1 MTPRH
6 PRVLASLIAVALAL
20 GSLHAAAP
28 PAAAV
33 DGAAYVTLANQKRA
47 TEGKGPVAFASFLE
61 QISDERAQKLASSD
75 VFAHDLDYVWDR
87 LKAAGVCFTGVG
99 EIMAWERG
107 YPTYDPA
114 RTMESWWK
122 STGHHAVIV
131 GDYNAAGGSHRTS
144 SASNKIYS
152 VMVFAKFCS
161 TPPPGGGGTDLTDV
175 TRLAGADRYA
185 TAAAISRARFGA
197 GVPAAY
203 IATGTTFP
211 DALAGAA
218 AAAQAGAPVLL
229 VRPNELPA
237 ATATELVRLRPGRI
251 VVLGG
256 ASAVSPGVAAQLA
269 SYAAVTRLAGANR
282 YATAATISRATFARG
297 VPVAYVA
304 TGETFPDAL
313 SGGALAG
320 RDGGPVLL
328 VKNRSIPD
336 ETKAELGRLRPGVI
350 VILGGS
356 GVVSDYV
363 RSQLRAY
370 ATTTTVHRLAGA
382 DRYGT
387 AVVASRSG
395 FAGGSDA
402 AFVATG
408 TAFPD
413 GLAGGPVAALVPGP
427 VLLVKPTALPGSVA
441 TELLRLQ
448 PDDVFIL
455 GSTGA
460 ISNGVVNQ
468 IRDVLP

>member
-1 MTPRH
+1 MTPRPH
-6 PRVLASLIAVALAL
+6 PRVLASLIAVALAV
-20 GSLHAAAP
+20 GSLHIAAP

-33 DGAAYVTLANQKRA
+33 DGATYVTLANQKRA
-47 TEGKGPVAFASFLE
+47 TEGKGPVAYASLLE
-61 QISDERAQKLASSD
+61 QISDERAQTLASSD
-75 VFAHDLDYVWDR
+75 VFAHDLTYVWNR
-87 LKAAGVCFTGVG
+87 LKAAGACFTGAG

-122 STGHHAVIV
+122 SAGHHAVIV

-144 SASNKIYS
+144 SASDKLYS
-152 VMVFAKFCS
+152 VMIFVKFCS
-161 TPPPGGGGTDLTDV
+161 APPTGGTDLTDV

-185 TAAAISRARFGA
+185 TAAAISRARFAA

-203 IATGTTFP
+203 IATGATFP

-218 AAAQAGAPVLL
+218 AAAQDGSPVLL

-237 ATATELVRLRPGRI
+237 ATATELARLRPGRI
-251 VVLGG
+251 IVLGG
-256 ASAVSPGVAAQLA
+256 SSAVSAAVAAQLG
-269 SYAAVTRLAGANR
+269 SYAAVTRLAGSNR
-282 YATAATISRATFARG
+282 YATAATISRATFSRG

-336 ETKAELGRLRPGVI
+336 ETKTELARLRPGTI
-350 VILGGS
+350 VVLGGS

-363 RSQLRAY
+363 RSQLGAY
-370 ATTTTVHRLAGA
+370 ATSGTVHRVAGA

-387 AVVASRSG
+387 AVVASRTG
-395 FAGGSDA
+395 FAGGSNA

-427 VLLVKPTALPGSVA
+427 VLLVKPTDLPDTVA
-441 TELLRLQ
+441 AELVRLR